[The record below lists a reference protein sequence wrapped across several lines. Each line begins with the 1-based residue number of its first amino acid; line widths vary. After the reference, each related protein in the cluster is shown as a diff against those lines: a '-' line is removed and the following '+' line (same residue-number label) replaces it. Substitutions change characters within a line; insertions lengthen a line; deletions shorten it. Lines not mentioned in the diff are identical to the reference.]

1 MAINGLGRMGKL
13 VLRNLIDTSAGGD
26 AVLVNN
32 RLARRKTML
41 RSISFMALWVI
52 FYDATQNNV
61 PRLPGFAV
69 RPLSEIVLLAATWSG
84 FLTLVPFAVAAT
96 CFLIG
101 APVDCFTLTLVA
113 GLMVFGAVFAINSAI
128 HSCLIVAVIETERV
142 TPDVGF

>member
-1 MAINGLGRMGKL
+1 MVRMAINGLGRMGKL

-96 CFLIG
+96 CFERRPLTR
-101 APVDCFTLTLVA
+101 PVVMLPRFPF
-113 GLMVFGAVFAINSAI
+113 FGSRLHFL
-128 HSCLIVAVIETERV
+128 C
-142 TPDVGF
+142 